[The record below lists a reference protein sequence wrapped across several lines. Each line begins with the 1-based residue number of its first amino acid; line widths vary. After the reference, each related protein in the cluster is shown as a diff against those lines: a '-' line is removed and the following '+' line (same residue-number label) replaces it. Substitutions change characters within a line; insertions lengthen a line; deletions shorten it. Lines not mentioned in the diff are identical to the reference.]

1 MPFVLVAL
9 LAGALS
15 ILAPC
20 VIGLLPVL
28 IGRSVAPGA
37 RGHSAAL
44 VIMGLSISI
53 FVFSALL
60 KGTTWLIGVPQHAW
74 QWVAGGILI
83 AFGVVSLVP
92 SLWDAISSR
101 LRLAALGDRGVRAGM
116 DRQSRVGDVLLGAS
130 LGPVFSACSPTYG
143 VIAAVILPA
152 SPAEGLAYLTA
163 YVAGLAIMM
172 SVVVLG
178 GRRAVSALGW
188 GIDPHGWFRR
198 VVGVLFILI
207 GVAIGTGLDKDLLTY
222 AVQNGWFDWQVSFED
237 AITPSE

>member
-9 LAGALS
+9 VAGALS

-20 VIGLLPVL
+20 VVGLLPVL
-28 IGRSVAPGA
+28 IGRSVSPGA
-37 RGHSAAL
+37 RAHSAAL
-44 VIMGLSISI
+44 VIAGLSVSI

-60 KGTTWLIGVPQHAW
+60 KGTTWLIDVPQYVW
-74 QWVAGGILI
+74 QWIAGGILI

-92 SLWDAISSR
+92 SLWDAVSSR
-101 LRLAALGDRGVRAGM
+101 LRLATLGGSGVRTGM
-116 DRQSRVGDVLLGAS
+116 ERQSRFGDVLLGAS

-152 SPAEGLAYLTA
+152 SPAEGFVYLGA

-172 SVVVLG
+172 GVVVFG
-178 GRRAVSALGW
+178 GRSAVSSLGW
-188 GIDPHGWFRR
+188 GIDPRGWFRR
-198 VVGVLFILI
+198 TLGVLFILLGI
-207 GVAIGTGLDKDLLTY
+207 AIGTGLDKDVLSY
-222 AVQNGWFDWQVSFED
+222 VVQAGWFDWQVGFED